1 MTTRQIV
8 GRQFRRCV
16 ASQTFAAEQ
25 RVPVV
30 GSANNSEWASR
41 RFERVGIGHGFVMVS
56 AVETPEGAR

>member
-1 MTTRQIV
+1 
-8 GRQFRRCV
+8 
-16 ASQTFAAEQ
+16 
-25 RVPVV
+25 VV